1 MRIQHTTYRK
11 IIALLILLSSV
22 SSLFAQSKT
31 YHVTAEATSGGDG
44 LSWDKAITLTEA
56 LNLAKAGD
64 EIWVKGYEDIT
75 GHIYKAPE
83 GGFVLPSGVAMYGGF
98 EGKETNKNALPT
110 GRHKYQMKY
119 QTALVGDIN
128 TNDKASQQ
136 LIIYPENTT
145 RTDNATH
152 VLTLQMGV
160 TPGNTNEN
168 NAPTI
173 VSGFLIAAG
182 NASGENTSANGRGGG
197 IYVVN
202 NSNGGNAQSRFF
214 RISQCNFANNY
225 GMRGGA
231 IYVDKSCTNPQSA
244 ISYCSFF
251 NNVAG
256 KRGTSENE
264 GGGMWIDGT
273 ATVYNCNINNNTN
286 GGIRLSKTSKIVN
299 CSVIANTV
307 SAVDLTA
314 AGASGSDGGG
324 AVYNT
329 VLWHCT
335 TLCKNDTRPVFKS
348 CAFSEVE
355 SADGKDANGNVRIS
369 IQNHTTKPAP
379 WFVQSVVNLGYDF
392 SFSSNLKQLI
402 NTSFRFEETSALYG
416 AGDLQ
421 YYQNYIEKSN
431 LEATGSTDV
440 RGKKRYESS
449 SIDIGAYEYERL
461 MAGRIRYVMQNRQ
474 GTGDG
479 SSWANAMD
487 DIQKAINDL
496 AEDANGMKGE
506 VWVAEGTYEIK
517 NRIAEAQNAPTSLL
531 MKDGISVYGS
541 FKGNETSRAQRIAA
555 STDLKEPWS
564 WHYKSTIK
572 GNGYESTT
580 WSPTDEEWKV
590 TSSSYHVVWF
600 APLPDGGQ
608 AFSDNVYLEG
618 FIIEGGA
625 YQETNDKKFE
635 PDCGAG
641 VYMNDPNA
649 KLRYCIVR
657 NCNPGI
663 KDTENKT
670 PRGGGIYCRNGMT
683 EGNLVYNCSAYMGG
697 GIYIDDAG
705 FVTRSMVT
713 NCSANMGAGVYLKGD
728 ATDPNKAYYQ
738 ILATSVVSNNTST
751 RNGAVYVDGHGLVI
765 NNTITNNY
773 TTNTSDAAD
782 KESSNTGGV
791 YIKKKGLI
799 ANNIIWNNSLLQST
813 SNSNHQAA
821 RAQVYAAS
829 PTKETVQFYNNA
841 ISDVNAA
848 IWNNTYQVG
857 TTAINNYYSGMGF
870 EQIQG
875 TQFSTKEDFNNKRG
889 VITDKTEVDYF
900 WEVKQGTR
908 LRNIGISYALLPS
921 AYLYQPQ
928 IDLNGKPFSFT
939 PSTGAYMPD
948 NHDIVFEL
956 NTTAKRLRIY
966 YDRSRELVEGTGQ
979 SWEKSY
985 TSSAVDEVID
995 YLATIQDGD
1004 TVNVV
1009 EKGSTTKTKFTINKA
1024 DGYQFEI
1031 CAREGIFAPKTAY
1044 VNEESDAKSCTFRIQ
1059 PTVLPLTLYAGYP
1072 AYSEKKNPDDSDR
1085 NPILYRTEVNGN
1097 MEGSELSD
1105 GLYHLVRI
1113 EAGAN
1118 VTIDG
1123 YVFTHAYAAGK
1134 AYMPYGGG
1142 ALIGSVDQINDPT
1155 TVKFKN
1161 CIFENNTAMNG
1172 AALAT
1177 MPDAENVNLELEN
1190 CVINNN
1196 TSKDLHNQNPSEL
1209 PSIIYLNKSNGS
1221 NNSLTLNHVSIIN
1234 NEGVAPD
1241 YNLVQQTSYAVG
1253 NKLYINGA
1261 WEGSKCNNTIDIN
1274 TLGKDGAMNFSNPTK
1289 EVGAKMVGNVYFGGY
1304 AAFRPLTSS
1313 IEAGKII
1320 NSAASSTTTKDMT
1333 GEERNLGGAPDLGA
1347 YEALLP
1353 KDGHVIYVRSYNTEW
1368 IENNAT
1374 DKEQIDGSPNFNL
1387 LNDDTSGKVYNGT
1400 SWDAAIHGN
1409 AVCDLN
1415 QLEANDNNFYIR
1427 LEDGKMMAATKDVR
1441 AYSVY
1446 QKPTSWKNNTGI
1458 YADNYYG
1465 PISGHYSH
1473 FMVNGFINDYLK
1485 DNTNADLYWN
1495 VYQGNTNHK
1504 DKYSDKDFNLIN
1516 NDRKERYVSGLQF
1529 AVEKAAKY
1537 NEEHKNESGFIP
1549 KEVWV
1554 GAGVYTDYK
1563 GFVIRNGVK
1572 VYGGFP
1578 HEGNPNMDDRLP
1590 LLSQYIPARGDKKDK
1605 KKSDYETILQIRKE
1619 SPVKRDNNDVLQHN
1633 METEINNR
1641 NVERHYVLY
1650 QPDVCVPTWHVVG
1663 DSSTITQANSYRFIK
1678 NNSSHPY
1685 YENYQG
1691 NSANAPYN
1699 VNIYKQY
1706 ENVKWD
1712 GFTIRHGYIINYQA
1726 NRDGGPGVRV
1736 FDNVEL
1742 ENLVIVNNLNH
1753 GYRVRGG
1760 GLYMDGQNSKISNS
1774 YQLNNYAT
1782 NANSVSKAQVP
1793 DDTFKKNKSKYG
1805 NQDVYGGGAYMIVG
1819 TGFNMVVAKN
1829 RVMGTTESGGGIF
1842 IESATF
1848 YNNTVAYNMVENK
1861 NEGSGIMQWSN
1872 AETGINSSLS
1882 LYNCIIY
1889 GNIKRNGG
1897 TNYQVGSTSVNTFK
1911 TPHSC
1916 YLPSCTDA
1924 LNNIFKK
1931 DSKNII
1937 SSVNPFADGEN
1948 AKNTLDF
1955 RLAAESK
1962 CLNAGTEDLKQN
1974 GEAKIASLPS
1984 KDMDF
1989 TNRIKDCTVDI
2000 GAYEADNTENIA
2012 AEAKTN
2018 TAGIVDYIYYVT
2030 SNGYGNRSGDS
2041 PKNAACADKL
2051 QSVLTAAGKLFEEK
2065 NKGITDNAKK
2075 SKVYVKVAGYQADEN
2090 GDRFVYHANT
2100 LADPNDPQSYTFLI
2114 PNGVWLM
2121 GGYNEGTQ
2129 KNGVPDPKTYNWD
2142 NDQRDCINEY
2152 QTLLS
2157 AKTEV
2162 KAGSTVTQ
2170 EVNGYHTVCFGKWP
2184 TGELDDYN
2192 TTAIEYRA
2200 VIDGCH
2206 LIDGNASDV
2215 AGFKS
2220 MGGAAVVP
2228 KKAHVR
2234 NCLITGCEATK
2245 GGALSLLKGGM
2256 VSGSVILNNK
2266 AQEGGAIYAP
2276 RTTSQIEEEKDFHA
2290 YVISCTIVKNDA
2302 TIGGGIYQED
2312 NTLIGGNSVIWGNT
2326 AQTDNNIS
2334 GKVDFLSEDYLQG
2347 TGSGSLTTQFY
2358 PYNYCFV
2365 EKMSLPANMMN
2376 TEMSS
2381 DWESYFKNQTYYVP
2395 RAYSPLIGN
2404 GVDKSYVE
2412 AWKDYGIS
2420 DYDITGKTRTLSERQ
2435 TAGAFALELPIFDT
2449 TKLLKRLFVSQEGGE
2464 LVNDENIQK
2473 YYGRSFLTPF
2483 NSLDAALD
2491 YIKEAREKNVATE
2504 ATHFEILMTGGT
2516 YKPGK
2521 MRKDKDLSPDQNTI
2535 DRRLQSFTI
2544 PVNVDIFGSFSV
2556 NDPYSST
2563 PVDPKTGKETGG
2575 KFTSLGDKT
2584 LEADGDIKT
2593 ILEDR
2598 NKDHMTDNNKNGLI
2612 EPWEFQNPTILSGD
2626 IKASEKERNVYHV
2639 VYSNAESTGT
2649 SSSQNNEVVLD
2660 GITIMNGETMTE
2672 LKSIEGENKIAE
2684 IGRGGGIYTNRVNYT
2699 LNRCRLMK
2707 NSGLHGGAIYANNAS
2722 LDIIGS
2728 TISGNRDVSE
2738 KASQDKIA
2746 LPGKGGAIY
2755 LYLTESK
2762 NGNLHIINS
2771 LLANNDV
2778 TCGKITSTE
2787 SSQGGAIYIRRAD
2800 DASTMT
2806 AGYQDAYIV
2815 NSLIVNNKAKEDGA
2829 IHVENEVS
2837 GTITPI
2843 LYNTAIW
2850 GNESTG
2856 NSVLL
2861 KREHMRNCAWD
2872 ELPEST
2878 ASTANDG
2885 NIKLNK
2891 ENIASDG
2898 PRFTE
2903 PTTIKGYEGYKLDA
2917 KWNPQAISVLT
2928 DAGDGK
2934 KKADDTYEKGKEG
2947 KYFDW
2952 WYKHEDRLDD
2962 YGYPSEYIRSANS
2975 SKEYFRYVG
2984 PKDEKGVVTE
2994 KPIDIGMYE
3003 FQYVLKFTDLE
3014 RVYIGMTQEG
3024 EGDGSS
3030 WANQSTDLR
3039 GAIIAMANPSGNAST
3054 GTGTGITSKR
3064 QVFVRGGTYYSPT
3077 YSSGDAFSLFVNNAD
3092 KAQYIESI
3100 ELVGGCTG
3108 KKING
3113 KEEQDF
3119 SNPSVLVENPTKV
3132 NETKNLLNI
3141 TTNGKPVTISGFT
3154 FINISNQEDYGV
3166 GINAVNNLTADGNT
3180 AATLKVHHCA
3190 FRYNNKAGMLA
3201 ENKDANSA
3209 LKLWN
3214 VLFADGK
3221 GDGIIINNGKSDIT
3235 NATFVNNNGTA
3246 VSTTSVYNSVAWK
3259 NKDQAKLNFKDHY
3272 NVIIDKNVVNG
3283 DVLNGPNFVDP
3294 EHGDY
3299 RIRPSLLLLNQGNNE
3314 KYCQAVGLTEAG
3326 HEIDYP
3332 ATLAAEKD
3340 LGNTARLIGSNID
3353 IGAYEC
3359 DTEMKSII
3367 YVKSVLTNGTG
3378 ESWDNPT
3385 NDLQGAINLAE
3396 LYANKHA
3403 GEYGYVFV
3411 DRNLKADNVNISMPG
3426 VKMFGS
3432 MREETSS
3439 ETGTEAI
3446 VNDLLSQR
3454 KGIIESSSQSTINGL
3469 TLNNTTT
3476 GSETRMCLVDG
3487 FKVSGN
3493 VSLKGN
3499 SMLSTSI
3506 IDGNISGDA
3515 NGMLYNSL
3523 ALGTVEN
3530 VKSVNVT
3537 ASGAL
3542 SSTTGSAANRASVNT
3557 YNKPVNTYNKY
3568 VKDEYWKFQLDETSG
3583 DINANADAT
3592 ATNECIDKV
3601 MHRHDLAGNKRIRDN
3616 VDNGCFETWY
3626 LTNDAEANMTDYPHG
3641 KSVVYVMTEDKEL
3654 KLDNGFYTET
3664 NPFCPGFLLLKHHAG
3679 LRGNNSYVN
3688 LTNFAVER
3696 NLKKGTNFFSMPF
3709 KATKMEVSG
3718 FENPETSG
3726 VIAYYYN
3733 AATRAKYDYKFG
3745 KTNSEAWIRGVDNQ
3759 RNFTAGFRMDATEAK
3774 TVRFYGTSYTEKD
3787 GRTNRSLLDKI
3798 TLVQNNNQQPWS
3810 SSNGGGLKFTHKENM
3825 GWNLFGSPYLCAM
3838 NYSDMEYGRVIYQ
3851 YDDNDKDKGNDND
3864 NDNDNDN
3871 GIYKAINTDGIKT
3884 GYIPAMDAVFTQ
3896 TATLDNSEIV
3906 IVEHSPARAK
3916 TAYQATKALNIA
3928 ITQNDR
3934 ISRASNGSP
3943 VDDQLQLNAV
3953 PAQEAKSDFD
3963 LGSDGVKW
3971 MTSQNAQI
3979 YATRNGGRY
3988 SLLSA
3993 ISIDAE
3999 QSIGISLPETGEYT
4013 ISIPEEC
4020 DASEYETVWLKDK
4033 ETGKAID
4040 LKEGDYRFHASQ
4052 AGEQNHRFTISFN
4065 RMATDM
4071 KSDISIQS
4079 IGFRTIVLK
4088 GLQPNDLI
4096 SVYAA
4101 DGVLALQKKAKAE
4114 KEQVRTAIQ
4123 GNVIVEVT
4131 RGGKQM
4137 AVRKI
4142 ALK

>member
-1 MRIQHTTYRK
+1 MRIPDTKYFRT
-11 IIALLILLSSV
+11 IAVLFFLSCTLSLL
-22 SSLFAQSKT
+22 AQGKT
-31 YHVTAEATSGGDG
+31 YHVKVDSEITASGGDG
-44 LSWDKAITLTEA
+44 LSWDKAITLESA
-56 LNLAKAGD
+56 LSLAKAGD

-98 EGKETNKNALPT
+98 AGDETIKNNLPT

-136 LIIYPENTT
+136 LIIYPENST

-160 TPGNTNEN
+160 TKDNTNDGN
-168 NAPTI
+168 KPTI

-182 NASGENTSANGRGGG
+182 NAKGENTSANGRGGG

-202 NSNGGNAQSRFF
+202 NSNDNNAGSRYF

-231 IYVDKSCTNPQSA
+231 IYVDNSCTNQQSA

-256 KRGTSENE
+256 KRGASDNE

-286 GGIRLSKTSKIVN
+286 GGIRLSSTSKIVN

-307 SAVDLTA
+307 SAVDLTT
-314 AGASGSDGGG
+314 AGASGSDDGG

-355 SADGKDANGNVRIS
+355 PAGGKDANGNVHIS

-379 WFVQSVVNLGYDF
+379 WFVQSVVNLGFDF

-461 MAGRIRYVMQNRQ
+461 MAGRIRYVMPTPQ

-479 SSWANAMD
+479 SSWENAMG

-541 FKGNETSRAQRIAA
+541 FKGDETSRAQRIAA

-618 FIIEGGA
+618 FTIEGGA
-625 YQETNDKKFE
+625 YQETNDPKFE

-728 ATDPNKAYYQ
+728 ATNSEKAYYQ

-813 SNSNHQAA
+813 SNSNQQAA

-870 EQIQG
+870 ILGDTDTPFCTTEA
-875 TQFSTKEDFNNKRG
+875 FNNKRG
-889 VITDKTEVDYF
+889 VITDKTEINYF
-900 WEVKQGTR
+900 WELKQGTR

-948 NHDIVFEL
+948 NHNIVFEL
-956 NTTAKRLRIY
+956 NKTDKRLRIY

-995 YLATIQDGD
+995 YLATIQDGGK
-1004 TVNVV
+1004 VNVV
-1009 EKGSTTKTKFTINKA
+1009 EKGSTTKTEFTINKA

-1072 AYSEKKNPDDSDR
+1072 AYSENKNPDDSDR
-1085 NPILYRTEVNGN
+1085 NPTLYRTEINGN

-1155 TVKFKN
+1155 TVKFRN

-1177 MPDAENVNLELEN
+1177 MPDAENVNLKLEN

-1196 TSKDLHNQNPSEL
+1196 TSQDINEQQLTEW
-1209 PSIIYLNKSNGS
+1209 PSIIYLNKSEGS
-1221 NNSLTLNHVSIIN
+1221 NNQLTLKHVTIIN
-1234 NEGVAPD
+1234 NIGLAPTIKD
-1241 YNLVQQTSYAVG
+1241 LGSTSYAAG
-1253 NKLYINGA
+1253 NVVIYQGQTI
-1261 WEGSKCNNTIDIN
+1261 EGSTACNSIYPIH
-1274 TLGKDGAMNFSNPTK
+1274 TLGESGAKNFSNPTK
-1289 EVGAKMVGNVYFGGY
+1289 EVGARMVGNVYYGGY
-1304 AAFRPLTSS
+1304 AFFRPLTSS

-1333 GEERNLGGAPDLGA
+1333 DEERNLGGAPDLGA
-1347 YEALLP
+1347 YEAILP
-1353 KDGHVIYVRSYNTEW
+1353 EDGRVIYVRSYNTKYISNEDS
-1368 IENNAT
+1368 NY
-1374 DKEQIDGSPNFNL
+1374 DDQDGEPDFNL
-1387 LNDDTSGKVYNGT
+1387 LQKSDTQYDGT
-1400 SWDAAIHGN
+1400 SWDKAIIGN
-1409 AVCDLN
+1409 AMCDNTIEKSGNKFYVTDNGTLLN
-1415 QLEANDNNFYIR
+1415 TTIDNKEYS
-1427 LEDGKMMAATKDVR
+1427 ETGGKYRSETNSYGDF
-1441 AYSVY
+1441 
-1446 QKPTSWKNNTGI
+1446 WKN
-1458 YADNYYG
+1458 
-1465 PISGHYSH
+1465 SG
-1473 FMVNGFINDYLK
+1473 
-1485 DNTNADLYWN
+1485 
-1495 VYQGNTNHK
+1495 
-1504 DKYSDKDFNLIN
+1504 NLQKQKSTDWDTYNQIKN
-1516 NDRKERYVSGLQF
+1516 NREERYISGLQY
-1529 AVEKAAKY
+1529 AVEKAAKI
-1537 NEEHKNESGFIP
+1537 NESLKPGEEP
-1549 KEVWV
+1549 VVVWV
-1554 GAGVYTDYK
+1554 GAGIYTDYK
-1563 GFVIRNGVK
+1563 GFVIRDKVK

-1578 HEGNPNMDDRLP
+1578 YEGYPNESDRHP
-1590 LLSQYIPARGDKKDK
+1590 LLSQYVPARKEYENLVKTK
-1605 KKSDYETILQIRKE
+1605 YETILQIRKE
-1619 SPVKRDNNDVLQHN
+1619 SPVYFKKGDKEMWYQEYKPEDGSKYEHTKTLIDKK
-1633 METEINNR
+1633 ET
-1641 NVERHYVLY
+1641 ERHYVLY
-1650 QPDVCVPTWHVVG
+1650 QPDVCLPTWSPSG
-1663 DSSTITQANSYRFIK
+1663 D
-1678 NNSSHPY
+1678 
-1685 YENYQG
+1685 G
-1691 NSANAPYN
+1691 NSLRTDGNA
-1699 VNIYKQY
+1699 VRYKGNLIDNKYYKDY
-1706 ENVKWD
+1706 EYAKWD
-1712 GFTIRHGYIINYQA
+1712 GFSVRHGYIINYPGA
-1726 NRDGGPGVRV
+1726 NRDGGAGVRV
-1736 FDNVEL
+1736 FRGVEL
-1742 ENLVIVNNLNH
+1742 ENLIIVNNFNH
-1753 GYRVRGG
+1753 GGRVRGG
-1760 GLYMDGQNSKISNS
+1760 GLYMDGENSKISNS
-1774 YQLNNYAT
+1774 YLLRNLSY
-1782 NANSVSKAQVP
+1782 ANSSE
-1793 DDTFKKNKSKYG
+1793 S
-1805 NQDVYGGGAYMIVG
+1805 YGGGAYMIQG
-1819 TGFNMVVAKN
+1819 TGYNLVVANN
-1829 RVMGTTESGGGIF
+1829 RCYNGTCRGGGIF
-1842 IESATF
+1842 LESAKF
-1848 YNNTVAYNMVENK
+1848 YNNTIAYNMATD
-1861 NEGSGIMQWSN
+1861 G
-1872 AETGINSSLS
+1872 TGIYHWQDAKTGVASQLS

-1889 GNIKRNGG
+1889 DNYNNSKQITDQVNSAASDKMNPSHNCYMNSGNINDKFKESDGNFTGTKAQAFPFENQTYESGHEGNFRFRNARL
-1897 TNYQVGSTSVNTFK
+1897 K
-1911 TPHSC
+1911 
-1916 YLPSCTDA
+1916 
-1924 LNNIFKK
+1924 NN
-1931 DSKNII
+1931 
-1937 SSVNPFADGEN
+1937 
-1948 AKNTLDF
+1948 F
-1955 RLAAESK
+1955 RLAANSE
-1962 CLNAGTEDLKQN
+1962 CLNAGTEDLNQN
-1974 GEAKIASLPS
+1974 KEAKIASLPS

-2000 GAYEADNTENIA
+2000 GAYEADNTANITA
-2012 AEAKTN
+2012 QKKKNSEGKVEAY
-2018 TAGIVDYIYYVT
+2018 VYYVT
-2030 SNGYGNRSGDS
+2030 QNGYGNRSGDS

-2065 NKGITDNAKK
+2065 NKDITDNNKK
-2075 SKVYVKVAGYQADEN
+2075 SKVYVKVAGYQANEN

-2121 GGYNEGTQ
+2121 GGYNEGDQ
-2129 KNGVPDPKTYNWD
+2129 EGGKPKDGTYNW
-2142 NDQRDCINEY
+2142 NDDKRDCINKY
-2152 QTLLS
+2152 QTILS

-2206 LIDGNASDV
+2206 LIDGNASDK

-2312 NTLIGGNSVIWGNT
+2312 NTLIGGNSVIWGNN
-2326 AQTDNNIS
+2326 AQADNNIS
-2334 GKVDFLSEDYLQG
+2334 GKVDILSEDYLQG
-2347 TGSGSLTTQFY
+2347 TGSRTTKFY

-2376 TEMSS
+2376 TEMTS
-2381 DWESYFKNQTYYVP
+2381 DWESYFKNQIYYVP

-2404 GVDKSYVE
+2404 GVDKAYIE
-2412 AWKDYGIS
+2412 AWKNYGIS

-2435 TAGAFALELPIFDT
+2435 TAGAFALELPTFDEK
-2449 TKLLKRLFVSQEGGE
+2449 KLLTRLFVSQEGGE
-2464 LVNDENIQK
+2464 LVKDADIQK

-2491 YIKEAREKNVATE
+2491 YINEARKQEVADET
-2504 ATHFEILMTGGT
+2504 THFEILMTGGT

-2521 MRKDKDLSPDQNTI
+2521 MRKKENISTGQTNI

-2544 PVNVDIFGSFSV
+2544 PANVDIFGSFSV
-2556 NDPYSST
+2556 EDNYSS
-2563 PVDPKTGKETGG
+2563 DPKDAVPTES
-2575 KFTSLGDKT
+2575 FTSLGNIT
-2584 LEADGDIKT
+2584 LRPEMKIKDI
-2593 ILEDR
+2593 LSER
-2598 NKDHMTDNNKNGLI
+2598 NKNHMADNNKNGLI

-2639 VYSNAESTGT
+2639 VYSNAES
-2649 SSSQNNEVVLD
+2649 SQNNEVVLD

-2672 LKSIEGENKIAE
+2672 LKTIEGEDEEVAE

-2699 LNRCRLMK
+2699 LNRCRLIK

-2755 LYLTESK
+2755 LYLTNSE

-2778 TCGKITSTE
+2778 THNKSMGTQV
-2787 SSQGGAIYIRRAD
+2787 SQGGAIYIRRAD
-2800 DASTMT
+2800 DASNMKP
-2806 AGYQDAYIV
+2806 GYQDAYIV
-2815 NSLIVNNKAKEDGA
+2815 NSLIVNNKANQDGA
-2829 IHVENEVS
+2829 IHVENEVKN

-2850 GNESTG
+2850 GNESTVTEG
-2856 NSVLL
+2856 DKVLL

-2872 ELPEST
+2872 ELP
-2878 ASTANDG
+2878 ASTAKDG

-2903 PTTIKGYEGYKLDA
+2903 PTTTKGYEGYKLDA

-2928 DAGDGK
+2928 DAGDGSK
-2934 KKADDTYEKGKEG
+2934 DKDDKNETG
-2947 KYFDW
+2947 KYLNW
-2952 WYKHEDRLDD
+2952 WTMHNTRLKKNV
-2962 YGYPSEYIRSANS
+2962 YRSEYIRSANS

-2984 PKDEKGVVTE
+2984 PKDENGNVAK

-3003 FQYVLKFTDLE
+3003 FQYVLKFTDQE
-3014 RVYIGMTQEG
+3014 KVYIGMTQEG

-3039 GAIIAMANPSGNAST
+3039 GAIIAMANPSGNSST
-3054 GTGTGITSKR
+3054 GTGTGISSKR

-3077 YSSGDAFSLFVNNAD
+3077 YSSGDAFSLYVNAAD

-3154 FINISNQEDYGV
+3154 FINQSNKEDYGV

-3214 VLFADGK
+3214 VLFADGN
-3221 GDGIIINNGKSDIT
+3221 GDGIIITGNGKPDIT
-3235 NATFVNNNGTA
+3235 NATFVNNNNGTA

-3272 NVIIDKNVVNG
+3272 NVIIDKNVVND

-3299 RIRPSLLLLNQGNNE
+3299 RIRPSLMLLDKGNNE
-3314 KYCQAVGLTEAG
+3314 KYCQAVGLTEEG
-3326 HEIDYP
+3326 QEIDYP

-3340 LGNTARLIGSNID
+3340 LGNTARLTGSNID

-3396 LYANKHA
+3396 LYANKNP
-3403 GEYGYVFV
+3403 GKYGYVFV

-3439 ETGTEAI
+3439 KTGKTETEKTKAI
-3446 VNDLLSQR
+3446 VKDLLSQR

-3469 TLNNTTT
+3469 TLNNATT
-3476 GSETRMCLVDG
+3476 GTDTRMCLVDG

-3506 IDGNISGDA
+3506 LDTNAKVTGDA
-3515 NGMLYNSL
+3515 SGVLYNSL
-3523 ALGTVEN
+3523 ALGSVEK

-3542 SSTTGSAANRASVNT
+3542 PSSTGSAANRSSVTTN
-3557 YNKPVNTYNKY
+3557 NY
-3568 VKDEYWKFQLDETSG
+3568 VKDEYWKYQIDET
-3583 DINANADAT
+3583 DNDNINQHDANVDGNPTKACT
-3592 ATNECIDKV
+3592 VQV
-3601 MHRHDLAGNKRIRDN
+3601 MHSHDLAGNQRIRDK

-3626 LTNDAEANMTDYPHG
+3626 LTNDAEANKDDYPHG

-3654 KLDNGFYTET
+3654 KLDNGFYKET
-3664 NPFCPGFLLLKHHAG
+3664 NPFSPGFLLLKHHAG

-3688 LTNFAVER
+3688 LTYFAVER
-3696 NLKKGTNFFSMPF
+3696 DLKAGTNFFSMPF

-3718 FENPETSG
+3718 FEKPETSG

-3851 YDDNDKDKGNDND
+3851 YDDKDKDKG

-3906 IVEHSPARAK
+3906 IVEHSEAK
-3916 TAYQATKALNIA
+3916 ATKAYAEPQALNIA
-3928 ITQNDR
+3928 ITQNSR
-3934 ISRASNGSP
+3934 TSRAGNGTP

-3953 PAQEAKSDFD
+3953 PVQEAKSDFD

-3993 ISIDAE
+3993 VSIEAE

-4071 KSDISIQS
+4071 KSDISIQA

-4131 RGGKQM
+4131 RGGKQV

>member
-1 MRIQHTTYRK
+1 MKIHHTTYSR
-11 IIALLILLSSV
+11 IIAVLIFLSCV
-22 SSLFAQSKT
+22 SSLCAQGSKT
-31 YHVTAEATSGGDG
+31 YHVTAEATDGGDG
-44 LSWDKAITLTEA
+44 LSWTQAITLTDA
-56 LNLAKAGD
+56 LRLAKAGD

-83 GGFVLPSGVAMYGGF
+83 GGFVLPSGVGMYGGF
-98 EGKETNKNALPT
+98 AGDETIKNNLPT

-119 QTALVGDIN
+119 QTALVGDID

-136 LIIYPENTT
+136 LIIYPENST

-160 TPGNTNEN
+160 TKDNTNDGN
-168 NAPTI
+168 KPTI

-182 NASGENTSANGRGGG
+182 NAKGANTSANGRGGG

-202 NSNGGNAQSRFF
+202 NSNDGNAQSRFF

-231 IYVDKSCTNPQSA
+231 IYVDNSCTNPQSA

-307 SAVDLTA
+307 SAVDLTT

-355 SADGKDANGNVRIS
+355 PAGGKDANGNVHIS

-392 SFSSNLKQLI
+392 SFSSNLKQLF

-416 AGDLQ
+416 TGDLQ

-461 MAGRIRYVMQNRQ
+461 MAGRIRYVKQKRV
-474 GTGDG
+474 GKGDG
-479 SSWANAMD
+479 SSWENAMD

-506 VWVAEGTYEIK
+506 VWVAGGTYEIK

-541 FKGNETSRAQRIAA
+541 FYGNETSRADRIAA

-564 WHYKSTIK
+564 WHHPSTIK

-948 NHDIVFEL
+948 NHNIVFEL
-956 NTTAKRLRIY
+956 NKTAKRLRIY

-995 YLATIQDGD
+995 YLATIQDGG

-1009 EKGSTTKTKFTINKA
+1009 EKGSTTKTSFTINKK

-1031 CAREGIFAPKTAY
+1031 CTREGIFAPKTAY

-1072 AYSEKKNPDDSDR
+1072 AYSEKEDPTDSDR

-1097 MEGSELSD
+1097 IEGSDLSD

-1196 TSKDLHNQNPSEL
+1196 TSQDINEQQLTEW
-1209 PSIIYLNKSNGS
+1209 PSIIYLNKSEGS
-1221 NNSLTLNHVSIIN
+1221 KNQLTLKHVTIIN
-1234 NEGVAPD
+1234 NIGLAPETKD
-1241 YNLVQQTSYAVG
+1241 LGSTSYAAG
-1253 NKLYINGA
+1253 NVVIYQSKTI
-1261 WEGSKCNNTIDIN
+1261 EGSTANNSIYPIN
-1274 TLGKDGAMNFSNPTK
+1274 TLGENGAKNFSNPTK
-1289 EVGAKMVGNVYFGGY
+1289 EVGAKMAGNVYYGGY
-1304 AAFRPLTSS
+1304 AFFRPLTSS

-1320 NSAASSTTTKDMT
+1320 NSAINSATSSTTTKDMT

-1353 KDGHVIYVRSYNTEW
+1353 EDGRVIYVRSYNTEY
-1368 IENNAT
+1368 ISQENSN
-1374 DKEQIDGSPNFNL
+1374 DDDQDGKPNFNL
-1387 LNDDTSGKVYNGT
+1387 LKDTNIKYDGT
-1400 SWDAAIHGN
+1400 SWDKAIIGN
-1409 AVCDLN
+1409 AMCDNTIERSGNKFYVTDNGILLN
-1415 QLEANDNNFYIR
+1415 TTIANK
-1427 LEDGKMMAATKDVR
+1427 E
-1441 AYSVY
+1441 YSETGCKY
-1446 QKPTSWKNNTGI
+1446 RSETDSYGDFWKN
-1458 YADNYYG
+1458 
-1465 PISGHYSH
+1465 SGNLQNQESTDWKTY
-1473 FMVNGFINDYLK
+1473 NQI
-1485 DNTNADLYWN
+1485 TNN
-1495 VYQGNTNHK
+1495 
-1504 DKYSDKDFNLIN
+1504 
-1516 NDRKERYVSGLQF
+1516 REERYISGLQY
-1529 AVEKAAKY
+1529 AVEKAAKI
-1537 NEEHKNESGFIP
+1537 NESLKPGEEP
-1549 KEVWV
+1549 VVVWV
-1554 GAGVYTDYK
+1554 GAGIYTDYK
-1563 GFVIRNGVK
+1563 GFVIRDKVK

-1578 HEGNPNMDDRLP
+1578 YEGYPNESDRHP
-1590 LLSQYIPARGDKKDK
+1590 LLSQYVPARKEYENLDKTK
-1605 KKSDYETILQIRKE
+1605 YETILQIRKE
-1619 SPVKRDNNDVLQHN
+1619 SPVYFTDSSKEMWYQEDKPEDGSKYGYTKTL
-1633 METEINNR
+1633 INRGNT
-1641 NVERHYVLY
+1641 ERHYVLY
-1650 QPDVCVPTWHVVG
+1650 QPDVCLPTWSPSG
-1663 DSSTITQANSYRFIK
+1663 DGNASRTDGNAVRYKKGNLIDDK
-1678 NNSSHPY
+1678 Y
-1685 YENYQG
+1685 Y
-1691 NSANAPYN
+1691 
-1699 VNIYKQY
+1699 KDY
-1706 ENVKWD
+1706 EYAKWD
-1712 GFTIRHGYIINYQA
+1712 GFSVRHGYIINYPGA
-1726 NRDGGPGVRV
+1726 NRDGGAGVRV
-1736 FDNVEL
+1736 FRGVEL
-1742 ENLVIVNNLNH
+1742 ENLIIVNNFNH
-1753 GYRVRGG
+1753 GSRVRGG
-1760 GLYMDGQNSKISNS
+1760 GLYMDGENSKISNS
-1774 YQLNNYAT
+1774 YLLRNLSY
-1782 NANSVSKAQVP
+1782 ANSSE
-1793 DDTFKKNKSKYG
+1793 S
-1805 NQDVYGGGAYMIVG
+1805 YGGGAYMIQG
-1819 TGFNMVVAKN
+1819 TGYNLVVANN
-1829 RVMGTTESGGGIF
+1829 RCYNGKSWGGGIF
-1842 IESATF
+1842 LESAKF
-1848 YNNTVAYNMVENK
+1848 YNNTIAYNMST
-1861 NEGSGIMQWSN
+1861 SG
-1872 AETGINSSLS
+1872 TGIYHWQDNNTGIDSQLS

-1889 GNIKRNGG
+1889 DNYNNDKSITDQVNSAASDKMNPSHNCYMNSGNINNKFQESYGNFTGTKAQAFPFEDQTYESGHEGIFRFRNARLKNNFRLNESDGLDGNKCLNGG
-1897 TNYQVGSTSVNTFK
+1897 TTEVGNGII
-1911 TPHSC
+1911 
-1916 YLPSCTDA
+1916 LPET
-1924 LNNIFKK
+1924 
-1931 DSKNII
+1931 
-1937 SSVNPFADGEN
+1937 
-1948 AKNTLDF
+1948 
-1955 RLAAESK
+1955 
-1962 CLNAGTEDLKQN
+1962 
-1974 GEAKIASLPS
+1974 
-1984 KDMDF
+1984 DMDY
-1989 TNRIKDCTVDI
+1989 TNRIKDCAIDI

-2012 AEAKTN
+2012 AQAKKN
-2018 TAGIVDYIYYVT
+2018 NADIVDYIYYVT
-2030 SNGYGNRSGDS
+2030 SNGYGNRSGNS
-2041 PKNAACADKL
+2041 PTNAACADKL

-2075 SKVYVKVAGYQADEN
+2075 SKVYVKVAGYQADKN

-2100 LADPNDPQSYTFLI
+2100 LADPKDPQSYTFLI

-2170 EVNGYHTVCFGKWP
+2170 EVNGYHTVCFGKWS

-2206 LIDGNASDV
+2206 LIDGNASDK

-2245 GGALSLLKGGM
+2245 GGALSLLKGSM

-2290 YVISCTIVKNDA
+2290 YVISCTITKNKA

-2334 GKVDFLSEDYLQG
+2334 GKVDILSEDYLQG
-2347 TGSGSLTTQFY
+2347 TGSLTTKFY

-2464 LVNDENIQK
+2464 LVNDEDIQK

-2556 NDPYSST
+2556 NDLYSST
-2563 PVDPKTGKETGG
+2563 PVDPKTEKKTGETFTNLGG
-2575 KFTSLGDKT
+2575 KT
-2584 LEADGDIKT
+2584 LVADGDIKA

-2598 NKDHMTDNNKNGLI
+2598 NKRHMTDNNKNGLI

-2626 IKASEKERNVYHV
+2626 IKASEQERNVYHV
-2639 VYSNAESTGT
+2639 VYSNAESTET
-2649 SSSQNNEVVLD
+2649 SSSKNNEVVLD

-2738 KASQDKIA
+2738 KANQDKIA

-2787 SSQGGAIYIRRAD
+2787 SSQGGAIYIRRA
-2800 DASTMT
+2800 MT

-2856 NSVLL
+2856 KSVLL

-2878 ASTANDG
+2878 TSTTNDG

-2903 PTTIKGYEGYKLDA
+2903 PTTIKGCEGYKLDA

-2934 KKADDTYEKGKEG
+2934 KDKDDQNETG
-2947 KYFDW
+2947 KYLDW
-2952 WYKHEDRLDD
+2952 WDKHKNRLEK
-2962 YGYPSEYIRSANS
+2962 YGYLSEYIRSANS
-2975 SKEYFRYVG
+2975 SKEYYRYVG
-2984 PKDEKGVVTE
+2984 PKDEKGEVTD

-3154 FINISNQEDYGV
+3154 FTNKSNQEDYGV
-3166 GINAVNNLTADGNT
+3166 GIKAMVNNVQAGTGKEMVIHHCSFRHNKGIALDIDNT
-3180 AATLKVHHCA
+3180 A
-3190 FRYNNKAGMLA
+3190 
-3201 ENKDANSA
+3201 
-3209 LKLWN
+3209 KLGTRMWN
-3214 VLFADGK
+3214 ILFADG
-3221 GDGIIINNGKSDIT
+3221 DNDAIRLNDSQSMHFVNV
-3235 NATFVNNNGTA
+3235 TFVKNRLKAIDDTNRLKAIDGTA
-3246 VSTTSVYNSVAWK
+3246 NVYNSLAW
-3259 NKDQAKLNFKDHY
+3259 LNGDNSIKEGADRY
-3272 NVIIDKNVVNG
+3272 NVVFPDDVKNG
-3283 DVLNGPNFVDP
+3283 DVLKGPNFVDP
-3294 EHGDY
+3294 EKEDY
-3299 RIRPSLLLLNQGNNE
+3299 RIRPSLLLLDKGSNT
-3314 KYCQAVGLTEAG
+3314 KY
-3326 HEIDYP
+3326 IDNTDLKKESTD
-3332 ATLAAEKD
+3332 AETFAKEKD

-3426 VKMFGS
+3426 VKIFGS

-3439 ETGTEAI
+3439 KTGKTETEKTKAI

-3523 ALGTVEN
+3523 ALGTMEN
-3530 VKSVNVT
+3530 VKAVNVT
-3537 ASGAL
+3537 ASGKL
-3542 SSTTGSAANRASVNT
+3542 PDTSDYAANRS
-3557 YNKPVNTYNKY
+3557 PVTTDNKY
-3568 VKDEYWKFQLDETSG
+3568 VKDEYWKYQLDET
-3583 DINANADAT
+3583 DNDNINQHDANVDGNPTKA
-3592 ATNECIDKV
+3592 CITQV
-3601 MHRHDLAGNKRIRDN
+3601 MHNHDLAGNKRIRDN

-3626 LTNDAEANMTDYPHG
+3626 LTGNDVAVANKADYPHG

-3664 NPFCPGFLLLKHHAG
+3664 NPFSPGFLLLKHHAG

-3696 NLKKGTNFFSMPF
+3696 NLKAGTNFFSMPF
-3709 KATKMEVSG
+3709 KATNMEVEG
-3718 FENPETSG
+3718 TNNPANGG

-3733 AATRAKYDYKFG
+3733 AATRAKYDYKFEPG
-3745 KTNSEAWIRGVDNQ
+3745 EKSEAWVRGVDNQ
-3759 RNFTAGFRMDATEAK
+3759 RNFSSGFRMDANGDK

-3838 NYSDMEYGRVIYQ
+3838 NYGDMEYGRVIYQ
-3851 YDDNDKDKGNDND
+3851 YDDVNRS
-3864 NDNDNDN
+3864 
-3871 GIYKAINTDGIKT
+3871 YKTINTYDSNTGNST
-3884 GYIPAMDAVFTQ
+3884 DGYIPAMDAVFTQ
-3896 TATLDNSEIV
+3896 TATLANSENV
-3906 IVEHSPARAK
+3906 IVEHSDAK
-3916 TAYQATKALNIA
+3916 ATTAYAETRALDIA

-3971 MTSQNAQI
+3971 MASQNAQI

-3999 QSIGISLPETGEYT
+3999 QSIGISLPETGEYS

-4131 RGGKQM
+4131 RGGKQV

>member
-1 MRIQHTTYRK
+1 MRKLYPTYCK
-11 IIALLILLSSV
+11 LIATLLLLGCSIALS
-22 SSLFAQSKT
+22 AQGKT
-31 YHVTAEATSGGDG
+31 YHVKVDSEITTSGNDG
-44 LSWDKAITLTEA
+44 LSWEKAITLTEA

-75 GHIYKAPE
+75 GHIYKAPKE
-83 GGFVLPSGVAMYGGF
+83 GFVLPSGVGMYGGF
-98 EGKETNKNALPT
+98 AGDETIKNNLPT

-119 QTALVGDIN
+119 QTALVGDFN

-136 LIIYPENTT
+136 LIIYPENDT

-160 TPGNTNEN
+160 TKDNTNDGN
-168 NAPTI
+168 KPTI

-182 NASGENTSANGRGGG
+182 NAKGDNSTSDGRGGG

-202 NSNGGNAQSRFF
+202 NSNDGNAQSRFF

-231 IYVDKSCTNPQSA
+231 IYVDNSCTNQQSA

-256 KRGTSENE
+256 KRGASENE

-286 GGIRLSKTSKIVN
+286 GGIRLSSTSKIVN

-314 AGASGSDGGG
+314 AGASGSDDGG

-355 SADGKDANGNVRIS
+355 PAGGKDANGNVHIS

-421 YYQNYIEKSN
+421 YYQNFIEKSN

-461 MAGRIRYVMQNRQ
+461 MAGRIRYVKQKRV
-474 GTGDG
+474 GKGDG
-479 SSWANAMD
+479 SSWENAMD

-541 FKGNETSRAQRIAA
+541 FKGDEKSRADRIAA

-564 WHYKSTIK
+564 WHYPSTIK

-625 YQETNDKKFE
+625 YQETNDKKFK

-705 FVTRSMVT
+705 LVTRSMVT
-713 NCSANMGAGVYLKGD
+713 NCSANMGAGVYLNGD

-857 TTAINNYYSGMGF
+857 TTALNNYYSGMGF
-870 EQIQG
+870 IQG
-875 TQFSTKEDFNNKRG
+875 DTDTPFCTTEDFNNKRG
-889 VITDKTEVDYF
+889 VITDKTEINYF

-948 NHDIVFEL
+948 NHNIVFEL
-956 NTTAKRLRIY
+956 NKTDKRLRIY

-979 SWEKSY
+979 SWENSY

-995 YLATIQDGD
+995 YLATIQDGG

-1009 EKGSTTKTKFTINKA
+1009 EKGSTTKTEFTINKK

-1072 AYSEKKNPDDSDR
+1072 TYSENKNPDDSDR
-1085 NPILYRTEVNGN
+1085 NPTLYRTEVNGN
-1097 MEGSELSD
+1097 IEGSELSD

-1196 TSKDLHNQNPSEL
+1196 TSQDINEQQLTEW
-1209 PSIIYLNKSNGS
+1209 PSIIYLNKSEGS
-1221 NNSLTLNHVSIIN
+1221 KNQLTLKHVTIIN
-1234 NEGVAPD
+1234 NIGLAPATKD
-1241 YNLVQQTSYAVG
+1241 LGSTSYAAG
-1253 NKLYINGA
+1253 NVVIYQSKTI
-1261 WEGSKCNNTIDIN
+1261 EGSTANNSIYSIN
-1274 TLGKDGAMNFSNPTK
+1274 TLGENGAKNFSNPTK
-1289 EVGAKMVGNVYFGGY
+1289 EVGAKMVGNVYYGGY
-1304 AAFRPLTSS
+1304 AFFRPLTSS

-1320 NSAASSTTTKDMT
+1320 NSAASSTTTEDMT

-1353 KDGHVIYVRSYNTEW
+1353 EYGRVIYVRSYNTEY
-1368 IENNAT
+1368 ISQENSN
-1374 DKEQIDGSPNFNL
+1374 DDDQDGKPNFNL
-1387 LNDDTSGKVYNGT
+1387 LKDTDIKYDGT
-1400 SWDAAIHGN
+1400 SWDKAIIGN
-1409 AVCDLN
+1409 AMCDNTIERSGNKFYVTDNGILLN
-1415 QLEANDNNFYIR
+1415 TTIDNK
-1427 LEDGKMMAATKDVR
+1427 E
-1441 AYSVY
+1441 YSETGCKY
-1446 QKPTSWKNNTGI
+1446 RSETDSYGDFWKN
-1458 YADNYYG
+1458 
-1465 PISGHYSH
+1465 SGNLQNQKSTDWDTY
-1473 FMVNGFINDYLK
+1473 NQI
-1485 DNTNADLYWN
+1485 TNNRDEQY
-1495 VYQGNTNHK
+1495 
-1504 DKYSDKDFNLIN
+1504 I
-1516 NDRKERYVSGLQF
+1516 SGLQY
-1529 AVEKAAKY
+1529 AVEKAAKI
-1537 NEEHKNESGFIP
+1537 NESLKPGEEP
-1549 KEVWV
+1549 VVVWV
-1554 GAGVYTDYK
+1554 GAGIYTDYK
-1563 GFVIRNGVK
+1563 GFVIRDKVK

-1578 HEGNPNMDDRLP
+1578 YEGYPNESDRHP
-1590 LLSQYIPARGDKKDK
+1590 LLSQYVPARKEYETLDKTK
-1605 KKSDYETILQIRKE
+1605 YETILQIRKE
-1619 SPVKRDNNDVLQHN
+1619 SPVYFKNGDKEMWYQEKNPTDGSKYDYTKTL
-1633 METEINNR
+1633 MNR
-1641 NVERHYVLY
+1641 GNTERHYVLY
-1650 QPDVCVPTWHVVG
+1650 QPDVCLPTWSPSG
-1663 DSSTITQANSYRFIK
+1663 DGNASRTDGNAVRYNKEKLIDNK
-1678 NNSSHPY
+1678 Y
-1685 YENYQG
+1685 Y
-1691 NSANAPYN
+1691 
-1699 VNIYKQY
+1699 KDY
-1706 ENVKWD
+1706 EYAKWD
-1712 GFTIRHGYIINYQA
+1712 GFSVRHGYIINYPGA
-1726 NRDGGPGVRV
+1726 NRDGGAGVRV
-1736 FDNVEL
+1736 FRGVEL
-1742 ENLVIVNNLNH
+1742 ENLIIVNNFNH
-1753 GYRVRGG
+1753 GSRVRGG
-1760 GLYMDGQNSKISNS
+1760 GLYMDGENSKISNS
-1774 YQLNNYAT
+1774 YLLRNLSY
-1782 NANSVSKAQVP
+1782 ANSSE
-1793 DDTFKKNKSKYG
+1793 S
-1805 NQDVYGGGAYMIVG
+1805 YGGGAYMIQG
-1819 TGFNMVVAKN
+1819 TGYNLVVANN
-1829 RVMGTTESGGGIF
+1829 RCYNGTCRGGGIF
-1842 IESATF
+1842 LESAKF
-1848 YNNTVAYNMVENK
+1848 YNNTIAYNMATD
-1861 NEGSGIMQWSN
+1861 G
-1872 AETGINSSLS
+1872 TGIYHWQDAKTGVASQLS

-1889 GNIKRNGG
+1889 DNYNNSKQITDQVNSAASDKMNPSHNCYMNSGNINDKFKESDGNFTGTKAQAFPFENQTYESGHEGNFRFRNARL
-1897 TNYQVGSTSVNTFK
+1897 K
-1911 TPHSC
+1911 
-1916 YLPSCTDA
+1916 
-1924 LNNIFKK
+1924 NN
-1931 DSKNII
+1931 
-1937 SSVNPFADGEN
+1937 
-1948 AKNTLDF
+1948 F
-1955 RLAAESK
+1955 RLAANSE
-1962 CLNAGTEDLKQN
+1962 CLNAGTEDLNQN

-2030 SNGYGNRSGDS
+2030 SNGYGNRSGNS

-2051 QSVLTAAGKLFEEK
+2051 QSVLTAAGKLFQEK
-2065 NKGITDNAKK
+2065 NKDITDNDKK
-2075 SKVYVKVAGYQADEN
+2075 HKVYVKVAGYQADEN
-2090 GDRFVYHANT
+2090 GNRFVYHANT

-2206 LIDGNASDV
+2206 LIDGNASDK

-2334 GKVDFLSEDYLQG
+2334 GKVDILSADYLQG
-2347 TGSGSLTTQFY
+2347 TGSLTTKFY

-2381 DWESYFKNQTYYVP
+2381 DWESYFKDQTYYVP

-2404 GVDKSYVE
+2404 GVDKAYIE
-2412 AWKDYGIS
+2412 AWKNYGIS

-2435 TAGAFALELPIFDT
+2435 TAGAFALELPTFDKN
-2449 TKLLKRLFVSQEGGE
+2449 KLLTRLFVSQEGGE
-2464 LVNDENIQK
+2464 LVNDADIQK

-2491 YIKEAREKNVATE
+2491 YINEARKQKVADET
-2504 ATHFEILMTGGT
+2504 THFEILMTGGT

-2521 MRKDKDLSPDQNTI
+2521 MRKKENISTGQTNI

-2544 PVNVDIFGSFSV
+2544 PANVDIFGSFSV
-2556 NDPYSST
+2556 EDNYSS
-2563 PVDPKTGKETGG
+2563 DPKDAVPTES
-2575 KFTSLGDKT
+2575 FTSLGNIT
-2584 LEADGDIKT
+2584 LRPEMKIKDI
-2593 ILEDR
+2593 LSER
-2598 NKDHMTDNNKNGLI
+2598 NKNHMADNNKNGLI

-2639 VYSNAESTGT
+2639 VYSNAES
-2649 SSSQNNEVVLD
+2649 SQNNEVVLD

-2672 LKSIEGENKIAE
+2672 LKTMEGEDEEVAE

-2738 KASQDKIA
+2738 KASQDKIEK
-2746 LPGKGGAIY
+2746 PGKGGAIY
-2755 LYLTESK
+2755 LYLTASK

-2778 TCGKITSTE
+2778 TCGKYTGTE
-2787 SSQGGAIYIRRAD
+2787 VSQGGAIYIRRAD
-2800 DASTMT
+2800 DASSM
-2806 AGYQDAYIV
+2806 AEDYQDAYIV
-2815 NSLIVNNKAKEDGA
+2815 NSLIVNNKAKQDGA

-2850 GNESTG
+2850 GNESTITEG
-2856 NSVLL
+2856 DKVLL

-2872 ELPEST
+2872 ELPEPTTST
-2878 ASTANDG
+2878 TKDG

-2928 DAGDGK
+2928 DAGDGSK
-2934 KKADDTYEKGKEG
+2934 DKDDKNEKGK
-2947 KYFDW
+2947 YLDW
-2952 WYKHEDRLDD
+2952 WTMHKDRLED
-2962 YGYPSEYIRSANS
+2962 YGYLSEYIRSANS

-2984 PKDEKGVVTE
+2984 PKDEKGEVTD

-3039 GAIIAMANPSGNAST
+3039 GAIIAMANPSGNSST
-3054 GTGTGITSKR
+3054 GPGTGITGNR

-3077 YSSGDAFSLFVNNAD
+3077 YSSGDAFSLFVNNGD
-3092 KAQYIESI
+3092 KAKFIESI

-3154 FINISNQEDYGV
+3154 FTNTTNQKDYGV
-3166 GINAVNNLTADGNT
+3166 GINAVNNLTADGKT

-3201 ENKDANSA
+3201 QNTDAKSA

-3214 VLFADGK
+3214 VLFADGYR
-3221 GDGIIINNGKSDIT
+3221 DGIIITGDGKPDIT
-3235 NATFVNNNGTA
+3235 NATFVNNKGNA
-3246 VSTTSVYNSVAWK
+3246 VSTKSVYNSVAWG
-3259 NKDQAKLNFKDHY
+3259 NGTQDLNTD
-3272 NVIIDKNVVNG
+3272 NSNVVIAADIKNG

-3294 EHGDY
+3294 TNCDY

-3314 KYCQAVGLTEAG
+3314 KYCQAVGLTEEG

-3340 LGNTARLIGSNID
+3340 LGNTARLIGDKID
-3353 IGAYEC
+3353 VGAYEC

-3432 MREETSS
+3432 MREEKRSVEDT
-3439 ETGTEAI
+3439 EDTKRTEAI
-3446 VNDLLSQR
+3446 VSDLLSQR
-3454 KGIIESSSQSTINGL
+3454 RGIIESSSQSAINGL
-3469 TLNNTTT
+3469 TINNTNTDAT
-3476 GSETRMCLVDG
+3476 SIVDG
-3487 FKVSGN
+3487 FKVSGA
-3493 VSLKGN
+3493 VSIQGN

-3530 VKSVNVT
+3530 VKAVNVT
-3537 ASGAL
+3537 ASGKL
-3542 SSTTGSAANRASVNT
+3542 PETSDYAANRS
-3557 YNKPVNTYNKY
+3557 PVNTDDKYNKY
-3568 VKDEYWKFQLDETSG
+3568 VKDEYWKYQLDETSK

-3592 ATNECIDKV
+3592 ATNECIDMV
-3601 MHRHDLAGNKRIRDN
+3601 MHNHDLAGNKRSRDN

-3626 LTNDAEANMTDYPHG
+3626 LTGIDVAVANKADYPHG
-3641 KSVVYVMTEDKEL
+3641 KSVVYIMEVDKEL
-3654 KLDNGFYTET
+3654 KLDNTFFTET
-3664 NPFCPGFLLLKHHAG
+3664 NPFSPGFLLLKHHAG

-3688 LTNFAVER
+3688 LTYFAVER

-3709 KATKMEVSG
+3709 KATNMEVEG
-3718 FENPETSG
+3718 TINPADGS

-3733 AATRAKYDYKFG
+3733 AATRAKYDYKFEQN
-3745 KTNSEAWIRGVDNQ
+3745 NSEAWVRGVDNQ
-3759 RNFTAGFRMDATEAK
+3759 RNFTAGFRMDATDKK
-3774 TVRFYGTSYTEKD
+3774 TVRFYGTSYTEN
-3787 GRTNRSLLDKI
+3787 GSQLGQI
-3798 TLVQNNNQQPWS
+3798 TLAQNNNRQPWS
-3810 SSNGGGLKFTHKENM
+3810 SSDTGGLKFTHKENM

-3851 YDDNDKDKGNDND
+3851 YDDND
-3864 NDNDNDN
+3864 NDN

-3896 TATLDNSEIV
+3896 TATLDNSENV
-3906 IVEHSPARAK
+3906 IVTHSPARAT
-3916 TAYQATKALNIA
+3916 TAYQATRALDIA

-3934 ISRASNGSP
+3934 TSRAGNGTP

-3953 PAQEAKSDFD
+3953 PAQETKSDFD

-3971 MTSQNAQI
+3971 MASQNAQI

-4040 LKEGDYRFHASQ
+4040 LKEGDYRFHANQ

-4131 RGGKQM
+4131 RGGKQV